1 MQKEQVMNT
10 IDTVKTDRNLY
21 TGGSDVSAIMGLSP
35 FKTRWDLLQEKAGL
49 KENDFDGNIFTEYGV
64 VLEPIVRD
72 YINEKYCR
80 DFEPAVKV
88 DGDLR
93 GNCDGI
99 DEGGLLEIKT
109 TSHVYDTLDDYKGY
123 LVQILFYMKIFNV
136 QHAMLAVYHRNE
148 DFSTDFDPSRLQV
161 IPIDIKDHLD
171 TMDEVEQAIEMFRK
185 DLSELRENPLLCE
198 EDFMPN
204 EIVEVTNKIMELENQ
219 LAAYKQMEAEL
230 KEFKAKLKVAMEE
243 YGIKT
248 WRLYDGTKITL
259 VPDGEDKE
267 VEEIDLKALQKDHP
281 ELFGE
286 RSKYVKRKLKKGRSG
301 YVRITR

>member
-1 MQKEQVMNT
+1 MNK
-10 IDTVKTDRNLY
+10 DTVTKDRGKFI
-21 TGGSDVSAIMGLSP
+21 GGSDLAGIMGLSP
-35 FKTRWDLLQEKAGL
+35 FIDRWTLLQQKAGL
-49 KENDFDGNIFTEYGV
+49 KERDFFGNEYTRYGDE
-64 VLEPIVRD
+64 LEPVIRN
-72 YINEKYCR
+72 YINETYCR
-80 DFEPAVKV
+80 DFEPAVKI

-93 GNCDGI
+93 GNCDGL

-109 TSHVYDTLDDYKGY
+109 TSHVYDTLEGYKGY
-123 LVQILFYMKIFNV
+123 LVQVLFYMKIFNV

-185 DLSELRENPLLCE
+185 DLAELRENPLLCE

-204 EIVEVTNKIMELENQ
+204 EIVEVTGKIIELENQ

-230 KEFKAKLKVAMEE
+230 KEFKSKLKVAMEE

>member
-1 MQKEQVMNT
+1 MNK
-10 IDTVKTDRNLY
+10 DTVTKDREKFI
-21 TGGSDVSAIMGLSP
+21 GGSDLAGIMGLSP
-35 FKTRWDLLQEKAGL
+35 FIDRWTLLQQKAGL
-49 KENDFDGNIFTEYGV
+49 KERDFFGNEYTRYGDE
-64 VLEPIVRD
+64 LEPIVRD

-80 DFEPAVKV
+80 DFEPAVKI

-109 TSHVYDTLDDYKGY
+109 TSHVYDTLDGYKGY

-148 DFSTDFDPSRLQV
+148 DFSTEFMPSRLQV

-171 TMDEVEQAIEMFRK
+171 LMDEVEQAIDLFRK
-185 DLSELRENPLLCE
+185 DLQELKENPLLCE

-204 EIVEVTNKIMELENQ
+204 EIVEVTGKIIELENQ

-230 KEFKAKLKVAMEE
+230 KEFKSKLKVAMEE

-281 ELFGE
+281 EICKAG
-286 RSKYVKRKLKKGRSG
+286 SKYVIRKIKRGRAG
-301 YVRITR
+301 FVRITSSR

>member
-1 MQKEQVMNT
+1 MNK
-10 IDTVKTDRNLY
+10 DTVTKDREKFI
-21 TGGSDVSAIMGLSP
+21 GGSDLAGIMGLSP
-35 FKTRWDLLQEKAGL
+35 FIDRWTLLQQKAGL
-49 KENDFDGNIFTEYGV
+49 KERDFFGNEYTRYGDE
-64 VLEPIVRD
+64 LEPIVRD

-80 DFEPAVKV
+80 DFEPAVKI

-109 TSHVYDTLDDYKGY
+109 TSHVYDTLDGYKGY

-204 EIVEVTNKIMELENQ
+204 EIVEVTGKIIELENQ

-230 KEFKAKLKVAMEE
+230 KEFKSKLKVAMEE

-248 WRLYDGTKITL
+248 WRLYDNTKITL

-267 VEEIDLKALQKDHP
+267 VEEIDIKALQKDHP

-286 RSKYVKRKLKKGRSG
+286 GSGYVKRKLKKGRSG

>member
-1 MQKEQVMNT
+1 MNK
-10 IDTVKTDRNLY
+10 DTVTKDREKFI
-21 TGGSDVSAIMGLSP
+21 GGSDLAGIMGLSP
-35 FKTRWDLLQEKAGL
+35 FIDRWTLLQQKAGL
-49 KENDFDGNIFTEYGV
+49 KERDFFGNEYTRYGDE
-64 VLEPIVRD
+64 LEPVIRN
-72 YINEKYCR
+72 YINETYCR
-80 DFEPAVKV
+80 DFEPAVKI

-109 TSHVYDTLDDYKGY
+109 TSHVYDTLDGYKGY

-185 DLSELRENPLLCE
+185 DLSELRKNPLLCE

-219 LAAYKQMEAEL
+219 LAAYKQMENQL
-230 KEFKAKLKVAMEE
+230 KEFKSELKVKMEA

-248 WRLYDGTKITL
+248 WRLYNGTKITL
-259 VPDGEDKE
+259 VPDGADKE
-267 VEEIDLKALQKDHP
+267 VEEIDTKSLQKDHP
-281 ELFGE
+281 ELFIEG
-286 RSKYVKRKLKKGRSG
+286 SPYVKRTVKRGRSG
-301 YVRITR
+301 YVRITAGK

>member
-1 MQKEQVMNT
+1 MNK
-10 IDTVKTDRNLY
+10 DTVTKDRDKFI
-21 TGGSDVSAIMGLSP
+21 GGSDLAGIMGLSP
-35 FKTRWDLLQEKAGL
+35 FVDRWTLLQQKAGL
-49 KENDFDGNIFTEYGV
+49 KERDFFGNEYTRYGDE
-64 VLEPIVRD
+64 LEPVIRS
-72 YINEKYCR
+72 YINETYCR
-80 DFEPAVKV
+80 DFEPAVKI

-109 TSHVYDTLDDYKGY
+109 TSHVFDTLDGYKGY

-185 DLSELRENPLLCE
+185 DLAELRENPLLCE

-204 EIVEVTNKIMELENQ
+204 EIVEVTNKIIELENQ

-230 KEFKAKLKVAMEE
+230 KEFKSKLKVAMEE

-248 WRLYDGTKITL
+248 WRLYDNTKITL

-286 RSKYVKRKLKKGRSG
+286 RSGYVKRKRKKGRSG

>member
-1 MQKEQVMNT
+1 MNT

-64 VLEPIVRD
+64 VLEPLVRD
-72 YINEKYCR
+72 YINETYCR
-80 DFEPAVKV
+80 DFEPAVKI

-93 GNCDGI
+93 GNTDGL

-109 TSHVYDTLDDYKGY
+109 TSHIYDTLDGYKGY

-171 TMDEVEQAIEMFRK
+171 TMDEVEQAIDLFRK
-185 DLSELRENPLLCE
+185 DLQELKENPLLCE

-204 EIVEVTNKIMELENQ
+204 EIVEVTGKIIELENQ

-230 KEFKAKLKVAMEE
+230 KEFKSKLKVAMEE

-286 RSKYVKRKLKKGRSG
+286 GSKYVKRKRKKGRSG

>member
-1 MQKEQVMNT
+1 MNK
-10 IDTVKTDRNLY
+10 DTVTKDREKFI
-21 TGGSDVSAIMGLSP
+21 GGSDLAGIMGLSP
-35 FKTRWDLLQEKAGL
+35 FIDRWTLLQQKAGL
-49 KENDFDGNIFTEYGV
+49 KERDFFGNEYTRYGDE
-64 VLEPIVRD
+64 LEPVIRN
-72 YINEKYCR
+72 YINETYCR
-80 DFEPAVKV
+80 DFEPAVKI

-109 TSHVYDTLDDYKGY
+109 TSHVYDTLDGYKGY

-148 DFSTDFDPSRLQV
+148 DFSTEFMPSRLQV

-171 TMDEVEQAIEMFRK
+171 LMDEVEQAIDLFRK
-185 DLSELRENPLLCE
+185 DLQELKENPLLCE

-204 EIVEVTNKIMELENQ
+204 EIVEVTGKIIELENQ

-230 KEFKAKLKVAMEE
+230 KEFKSKLKVAMEE

-281 ELFGE
+281 EICKAG
-286 RSKYVKRKLKKGRSG
+286 SKYVKRKRKKGRSG
-301 YVRITR
+301 FVRITR

>member
-1 MQKEQVMNT
+1 MNK
-10 IDTVKTDRNLY
+10 DTVTKDRGKFI
-21 TGGSDVSAIMGLSP
+21 GGSDLAGIMGLSP
-35 FKTRWDLLQEKAGL
+35 FIDRWTLLQQKAGL
-49 KENDFDGNIFTEYGV
+49 KERDFFGNEYTRYGDE
-64 VLEPIVRD
+64 LEPVIRS
-72 YINEKYCR
+72 YINETYCR
-80 DFEPAVKV
+80 DFEPAVKI

-109 TSHVYDTLDDYKGY
+109 TSHVYDTLDGYKGY

-171 TMDEVEQAIEMFRK
+171 TMDEVEQAIDMFRK

-230 KEFKAKLKVAMEE
+230 KEFKSKLKVAMEE

-248 WRLYDGTKITL
+248 WRLYDNTKITL

-267 VEEIDLKALQKDHP
+267 VEEIDIKALQKDHP

>member
-1 MQKEQVMNT
+1 MNK
-10 IDTVKTDRNLY
+10 DTVTKDREKFI
-21 TGGSDVSAIMGLSP
+21 GGSDLAGIMGLSP
-35 FKTRWDLLQEKAGL
+35 FIDRWTLLQQKAGL
-49 KENDFDGNIFTEYGV
+49 KERDFFGNEYTRYGDE
-64 VLEPIVRD
+64 LEPVIRN
-72 YINEKYCR
+72 YINETYCR
-80 DFEPAVKV
+80 DFEPAVKI

-93 GNCDGI
+93 GNCDGL

-109 TSHVYDTLDDYKGY
+109 TSHVYDTLDGYKGY

-148 DFSTDFDPSRLQV
+148 DFSTEFMPSRLQV

-171 TMDEVEQAIEMFRK
+171 LMDEVEQAIDLFRK
-185 DLSELRENPLLCE
+185 DLQELKENPLLCE

-204 EIVEVTNKIMELENQ
+204 EIVEVTGKIIELENQ

-230 KEFKAKLKVAMEE
+230 KEFKSKLKVAMEE

-281 ELFGE
+281 EICKAG
-286 RSKYVKRKLKKGRSG
+286 SKYVIRKIKRGRAG
-301 YVRITR
+301 FVRITSSR

>member
-1 MQKEQVMNT
+1 MNK
-10 IDTVKTDRNLY
+10 DTVTKDREKFI
-21 TGGSDVSAIMGLSP
+21 GGSDLAGIMGLSP
-35 FKTRWDLLQEKAGL
+35 FIDRWTLLQQKAGL
-49 KENDFDGNIFTEYGV
+49 KEKDFFGNEYTRYGDE
-64 VLEPIVRD
+64 LEPVIRS
-72 YINEKYCR
+72 YINETYCR
-80 DFEPAVKV
+80 DFEPAVKI

-109 TSHVYDTLDDYKGY
+109 TSHVFDTLDGYKGY

-171 TMDEVEQAIEMFRK
+171 TMDEVEQAIDMFRK
-185 DLSELRENPLLCE
+185 DLAELRENPLLCE

-230 KEFKAKLKVAMEE
+230 KEFKAKLKIAMEE

-248 WRLYDGTKITL
+248 WRLYDNTKITL

-267 VEEIDLKALQKDHP
+267 VEEIDIKALQKDHP

-286 RSKYVKRKLKKGRSG
+286 GSKYVKRTVKRGRSG
-301 YVRITR
+301 YVRITAGK

>member
-1 MQKEQVMNT
+1 MNK
-10 IDTVKTDRNLY
+10 DTVTKDREKFI
-21 TGGSDVSAIMGLSP
+21 GGSDLAGIMGLSP
-35 FKTRWDLLQEKAGL
+35 FIDRWTLLQQKAGL
-49 KENDFDGNIFTEYGV
+49 KERDFFGNEYTRYGDA
-64 VLEPIVRD
+64 LEPIVRD

-80 DFEPAVKV
+80 DFEPAVKI

-109 TSHVYDTLDDYKGY
+109 TSHVYDTLDGYKGY

-204 EIVEVTNKIMELENQ
+204 EIVEVTGKIIELENQ

-230 KEFKAKLKVAMEE
+230 KEFKSKLKVAMEE

-259 VPDGEDKE
+259 VPDGADKE

-281 ELFGE
+281 EICKAG
-286 RSKYVKRKLKKGRSG
+286 SKYVKRKRKKGRSG
-301 YVRITR
+301 FVRITR

>member
-1 MQKEQVMNT
+1 MNK
-10 IDTVKTDRNLY
+10 DTVTKDREKFI
-21 TGGSDVSAIMGLSP
+21 GGSDLAGIMGLSP
-35 FKTRWDLLQEKAGL
+35 FIDRWTLLQQKAGL
-49 KENDFDGNIFTEYGV
+49 KERDFFGNEYTRYGDE
-64 VLEPIVRD
+64 LEPIVRD

-109 TSHVYDTLDDYKGY
+109 TSHVYDTLDGYKGY

-204 EIVEVTNKIMELENQ
+204 EIVEVTGKIIELENQ

-230 KEFKAKLKVAMEE
+230 KEFKSKLKVAMEE

-248 WRLYDGTKITL
+248 WRLYDNTKITL

-267 VEEIDLKALQKDHP
+267 VEEIDIKALQKDHP
-281 ELFGE
+281 EICKAG
-286 RSKYVKRKLKKGRSG
+286 SKYVKRKRKKGRSG
-301 YVRITR
+301 YIRITR

>member
-1 MQKEQVMNT
+1 MNK
-10 IDTVKTDRNLY
+10 DTVTKDREKFI
-21 TGGSDVSAIMGLSP
+21 GGSDLAGIMGLSP
-35 FKTRWDLLQEKAGL
+35 FIDRWTLLQQKAGL
-49 KENDFDGNIFTEYGV
+49 KERDFFGNEYTRYGDE
-64 VLEPIVRD
+64 LEPVIRS
-72 YINEKYCR
+72 YINETYCR

-109 TSHVYDTLDDYKGY
+109 TSHVFDTLDGYKGY

-136 QHAMLAVYHRNE
+136 QHAILAVYHRNE

-185 DLSELRENPLLCE
+185 DLAELRENPLLCE

-219 LAAYKQMEAEL
+219 LAAYKQMENQL
-230 KEFKAKLKVAMEE
+230 KEFKSELKVKMEE

-248 WRLYDGTKITL
+248 WRLYNGTKITL

-286 RSKYVKRKLKKGRSG
+286 GSKYVKRKRKKGRSG

>member
-1 MQKEQVMNT
+1 MNK
-10 IDTVKTDRNLY
+10 DTVTKDREKFI
-21 TGGSDVSAIMGLSP
+21 GGSDLAGIMGLSP
-35 FKTRWDLLQEKAGL
+35 FIDRWTLLQQKAGL
-49 KENDFDGNIFTEYGV
+49 KERDFFGNEYTRYGDE
-64 VLEPIVRD
+64 LEPIVRD

-80 DFEPAVKV
+80 DFEPAVKI

-109 TSHVYDTLDDYKGY
+109 TSHVYDTLDGYKGY

-204 EIVEVTNKIMELENQ
+204 EIVEVTGKIIELENQ

-230 KEFKAKLKVAMEE
+230 KEFKAKLKAAMEE

-248 WRLYDGTKITL
+248 WRLYDNTKITL

-267 VEEIDLKALQKDHP
+267 VEEIDIKALQKDHP

-286 RSKYVKRKLKKGRSG
+286 GSGYVKRKLKKGRSG

>member
-1 MQKEQVMNT
+1 MNK
-10 IDTVKTDRNLY
+10 DTVTKDREKFI
-21 TGGSDVSAIMGLSP
+21 GGSDLAGIMGLSP
-35 FKTRWDLLQEKAGL
+35 FIDRWTLLQQKAGL
-49 KENDFDGNIFTEYGV
+49 KERDFFGNEYTRYGDE
-64 VLEPIVRD
+64 LEPIVRD

-80 DFEPAVKV
+80 DFEPAVKI

-109 TSHVYDTLDDYKGY
+109 TSHVYDTLDGYKGY

-204 EIVEVTNKIMELENQ
+204 EIVEVTGKIIELENQ

-230 KEFKAKLKVAMEE
+230 KEFKSKLKVAMEE

-248 WRLYDGTKITL
+248 WRLYDNTKITL

-267 VEEIDLKALQKDHP
+267 VEEIDIKALQKDHP

>member
-1 MQKEQVMNT
+1 MNT

-64 VLEPIVRD
+64 ALEPIVRD

-80 DFEPAVKV
+80 DFEPAVKI

-109 TSHVYDTLDDYKGY
+109 TSHVYDTLDGYKGY

-171 TMDEVEQAIEMFRK
+171 TMDEVEQAIDMFRK
-185 DLSELRENPLLCE
+185 DLAELKENPLLCE

-230 KEFKAKLKVAMEE
+230 KEFKAKLKAAMEE

-248 WRLYDGTKITL
+248 WRLYDNTKITL

-281 ELFGE
+281 ELFVEG
-286 RSKYVKRKLKKGRSG
+286 SGYVKRKRKKGRSG

>member
-1 MQKEQVMNT
+1 MNK
-10 IDTVKTDRNLY
+10 DTVTKDREKFI
-21 TGGSDVSAIMGLSP
+21 GGSDLAGIMGLSP
-35 FKTRWDLLQEKAGL
+35 FIDRWTLLQQKAGL
-49 KENDFDGNIFTEYGV
+49 KERDFFGNEYTRYGDE
-64 VLEPIVRD
+64 LEPLVRD

-80 DFEPAVKV
+80 DFEPAVKI

-109 TSHVYDTLDDYKGY
+109 TSHVYDTLDGYKGY

-230 KEFKAKLKVAMEE
+230 KEFKAKLKVTMEE

-286 RSKYVKRKLKKGRSG
+286 RSKYVKRKRKKGRSG
-301 YVRITR
+301 FVRITR

>member
-1 MQKEQVMNT
+1 MAT
-10 IDTVKTDRNLY
+10 DTVTKDRQKFC
-21 TGGSDVSAIMGLSP
+21 GGSDIPCIMGLSP
-35 FKTRWDLLQEKAGL
+35 FKTRWELLQEKAEI
-49 KENDFDGNIFTEYGV
+49 KPIEQISNPYIEYGNA
-64 VLEPIVRD
+64 LEPVVRD

-109 TSHVYDTLDDYKGY
+109 TSHVHDTLDGYKGY
-123 LVQILFYMKIFNV
+123 LVQVLFYMKIFNV
-136 QHAMLAVYHRNE
+136 QHAILAVYHRNE
-148 DFSTDFDPSRLQV
+148 DFSTDFDPSSLQV

-171 TMDEVEQAIEMFRK
+171 TMEEVEQAIDMFRK
-185 DLSELRENPLLCE
+185 DLAELKENPLLCE

-204 EIVEVTNKIMELENQ
+204 EIVEITGKIIDLENQ

-248 WRLYDGTKITL
+248 WRLYDNTKITL
-259 VPDGEDKE
+259 VPDGADKE
-267 VEEIDLKALQKDHP
+267 VEEIDTK
-281 ELFGE
+281 
-286 RSKYVKRKLKKGRSG
+286 
-301 YVRITR
+301 

>member
-1 MQKEQVMNT
+1 MNT
-10 IDTVKTDRNLY
+10 DTVTKDREKYL
-21 TGGSDVSAIMGLSP
+21 GGSDVSGIMGLSP
-35 FKTRWDLLQEKAGL
+35 FVDRWTLLQQKAGL
-49 KENDFDGNIFTEYGV
+49 KERDFFGNEYTRYGDE
-64 VLEPIVRD
+64 LEPVIRN
-72 YINEKYCR
+72 YINETYCR
-80 DFEPAVKV
+80 DFEPAVKI

-93 GNCDGI
+93 GNTDGL

-109 TSHVYDTLDDYKGY
+109 TSHIYDTLDGYKGY
-123 LVQILFYMKIFNV
+123 LVQILFYMRIFNV

-230 KEFKAKLKVAMEE
+230 KEFKSKLKVAMEE

-286 RSKYVKRKLKKGRSG
+286 GSKYVKRKLKKGRSG

>member
-1 MQKEQVMNT
+1 MAT
-10 IDTVKTDRNLY
+10 DTVTKDRQKFC
-21 TGGSDVSAIMGLSP
+21 GGSDIPCIMGLSP
-35 FKTRWDLLQEKAGL
+35 FKTRWELLQEKAEI
-49 KENDFDGNIFTEYGV
+49 KPIEQISNPYIEYGNA
-64 VLEPIVRD
+64 LEPLVRD

-80 DFEPAVKV
+80 DFEPAVKI

-109 TSHVYDTLDDYKGY
+109 TSHIYDTLDGYKGY

-136 QHAMLAVYHRNE
+136 QHAILAVYHRNE
-148 DFSTDFDPSRLQV
+148 DFSTEFIPSRLQV

-171 TMDEVEQAIEMFRK
+171 TMEEVEQAITMFRK
-185 DLSELRENPLLCE
+185 DLIALKENPLLCE

-219 LAAYKQMEAEL
+219 LAAYKQMENQL
-230 KEFKAKLKVAMEE
+230 KEFKSELKVKMEE

-248 WRLYDGTKITL
+248 WRLYNGTKITL

-286 RSKYVKRKLKKGRSG
+286 GSGYVKRTVKRGRSG
-301 YVRITR
+301 YVRITAGK

>member
-1 MQKEQVMNT
+1 MNK
-10 IDTVKTDRNLY
+10 DTVTKDREKFI
-21 TGGSDVSAIMGLSP
+21 GGSDLAGIMGLSP
-35 FKTRWDLLQEKAGL
+35 FIDRWTLLQQKAGL
-49 KENDFDGNIFTEYGV
+49 KERDFFGNEYTRYGDE
-64 VLEPIVRD
+64 LEPIVRD

-109 TSHVYDTLDDYKGY
+109 TSHVYDTLDGYKGY

-185 DLSELRENPLLCE
+185 DLSELKENPLLCE

-230 KEFKAKLKVAMEE
+230 KEFKSKLKVAMEE

-248 WRLYDGTKITL
+248 WRLYDNTKITL

-267 VEEIDLKALQKDHP
+267 VEEIDIESLKKDYP
-281 ELFGE
+281 EICKAG
-286 RSKYVKRKLKKGRSG
+286 SKYVKRKRKKGRSG

>member
-1 MQKEQVMNT
+1 MNK
-10 IDTVKTDRNLY
+10 DTVTKDREKFI
-21 TGGSDVSAIMGLSP
+21 GGSDLAGIMGLSP
-35 FKTRWDLLQEKAGL
+35 FIDRWTLLQQKAGL
-49 KENDFDGNIFTEYGV
+49 KERDFFGNEYTRYGDE
-64 VLEPIVRD
+64 LEPIVRD

-80 DFEPAVKV
+80 DFEPAVKI

-109 TSHVYDTLDDYKGY
+109 TSHVYDTLDGYKGY

-148 DFSTDFDPSRLQV
+148 DFSTEFMPSRLQV

-171 TMDEVEQAIEMFRK
+171 LMDEVEQAIDLFRK
-185 DLSELRENPLLCE
+185 DLQELKENPLLCE

-204 EIVEVTNKIMELENQ
+204 EIVEVTGKIIELENQ

-230 KEFKAKLKVAMEE
+230 KEFKSKLKVAMEE

-281 ELFGE
+281 EICKSG
-286 RSKYVKRKLKKGRSG
+286 SKYVIRKIKRGRAG
-301 YVRITR
+301 FVRITSSR

>member
-1 MQKEQVMNT
+1 MNK
-10 IDTVKTDRNLY
+10 DTVTKDREKFI
-21 TGGSDVSAIMGLSP
+21 GGSDLAGIMGLSP
-35 FKTRWDLLQEKAGL
+35 FIDRWTLLQQKAGL
-49 KENDFDGNIFTEYGV
+49 KERDFFGNEYTRYGDE
-64 VLEPIVRD
+64 LEPIVRD

-109 TSHVYDTLDDYKGY
+109 TSHVYDTLDGYKGY

-148 DFSTDFDPSRLQV
+148 DFSTNFDPSRLQV

-230 KEFKAKLKVAMEE
+230 KEFKSKLKVAMEE

-259 VPDGEDKE
+259 VSDGEDKE
-267 VEEIDLKALQKDHP
+267 VEEIDIKALQKDHP

-286 RSKYVKRKLKKGRSG
+286 GSKYVKRKRKKGRSG
-301 YVRITR
+301 FVRITR

>member
-1 MQKEQVMNT
+1 MNK
-10 IDTVKTDRNLY
+10 DTVTKDREKFI
-21 TGGSDVSAIMGLSP
+21 GGSDLAGIMGLSP
-35 FKTRWDLLQEKAGL
+35 FIDRWTLLQQKAGL
-49 KENDFDGNIFTEYGV
+49 KERDFFGNEYTRYGDE
-64 VLEPIVRD
+64 LEPIVRD

-80 DFEPAVKV
+80 DFEPAVKI

-93 GNCDGI
+93 GNCDGL

-109 TSHVYDTLDDYKGY
+109 TSHVYDTLDGYKGY

-230 KEFKAKLKVAMEE
+230 KEFKSKLKVAMEE

-248 WRLYDGTKITL
+248 WRLYDNTKITL

-267 VEEIDLKALQKDHP
+267 VEEIDIKALQKDHP

-286 RSKYVKRKLKKGRSG
+286 GSGYVKRKLKKGRSG

>member
-1 MQKEQVMNT
+1 MNK
-10 IDTVKTDRNLY
+10 DTVIKDREKFI
-21 TGGSDVSAIMGLSP
+21 GGSDLAGIMGLSP
-35 FKTRWDLLQEKAGL
+35 FIDRWTLLQQKAGL
-49 KENDFDGNIFTEYGV
+49 KERDFFGNEYTRYGDE
-64 VLEPIVRD
+64 LEPIVRD

-109 TSHVYDTLDDYKGY
+109 TSHVSDTLDGYKGY

-171 TMDEVEQAIEMFRK
+171 TMEEVEQAIEMFRK
-185 DLSELRENPLLCE
+185 DLAELRENPLLCE

-204 EIVEVTNKIMELENQ
+204 EIVEVTSKIIELENQ

-230 KEFKAKLKVAMEE
+230 KEFKSKLKVAMEE

-248 WRLYDGTKITL
+248 WRLYDNTKITL
-259 VPDGEDKE
+259 IPDGEDKE
-267 VEEIDLKALQKDHP
+267 VEEIDIKALQKDHP

-286 RSKYVKRKLKKGRSG
+286 GSKYVKRKLKKARSG

>member
-1 MQKEQVMNT
+1 MNT

-64 VLEPIVRD
+64 VLEPLVRD
-72 YINEKYCR
+72 YINETYCR
-80 DFEPAVKV
+80 DFEPAVKI

-99 DEGGLLEIKT
+99 DEVGLLEIKT

-171 TMDEVEQAIEMFRK
+171 TMDEVEQAIDLFRK
-185 DLSELRENPLLCE
+185 DLQELKENPLLCE

-204 EIVEVTNKIMELENQ
+204 EIVEVTGKIIELENQ

-230 KEFKAKLKVAMEE
+230 KEFKSKLKVAMEE

-286 RSKYVKRKLKKGRSG
+286 GSKYVKRKRKKGRSG

>member
-1 MQKEQVMNT
+1 MNK
-10 IDTVKTDRNLY
+10 DTVTKDREKFI
-21 TGGSDVSAIMGLSP
+21 GGSDLAGIMGLSP
-35 FKTRWDLLQEKAGL
+35 FIDRWTLLQQKAGL
-49 KENDFDGNIFTEYGV
+49 KERDFFGNEYTRYGDE
-64 VLEPIVRD
+64 LEPVIRN
-72 YINEKYCR
+72 YINETYCR
-80 DFEPAVKV
+80 DFEPAVKI

-109 TSHVYDTLDDYKGY
+109 TSHVHDTLDGYKGY

-136 QHAMLAVYHRNE
+136 QHAILAVYHRNE

-171 TMDEVEQAIEMFRK
+171 TMEEVEQAIEMFRK

-204 EIVEVTNKIMELENQ
+204 EIVEVTNKIMELEKQ

-230 KEFKAKLKVAMEE
+230 KEFKSKLKVAMEE

-248 WRLYDGTKITL
+248 WRLYDNTKITL

-286 RSKYVKRKLKKGRSG
+286 GSKYVKRKLKKARSG

>member
-1 MQKEQVMNT
+1 MNK
-10 IDTVKTDRNLY
+10 DTVTKDRDKFI
-21 TGGSDVSAIMGLSP
+21 GGSDLAGIMGLSP
-35 FKTRWDLLQEKAGL
+35 FIDRWTLLQQKAGL
-49 KENDFDGNIFTEYGV
+49 KERDFFGNEYTRYGDE
-64 VLEPIVRD
+64 LEPIVRD

-109 TSHVYDTLDDYKGY
+109 TSHVYDTLDGYKGY

-148 DFSTDFDPSRLQV
+148 DFSTEFMPSRLQV

-171 TMDEVEQAIEMFRK
+171 LMDEVEQAIDLFRK
-185 DLSELRENPLLCE
+185 DLQELKENPLLCE

-204 EIVEVTNKIMELENQ
+204 EIVEVTGKIIELENQ

-230 KEFKAKLKVAMEE
+230 KEFKSKLKVAMEE

-286 RSKYVKRKLKKGRSG
+286 GSKYVKRKLKKGRSG

>member
-1 MQKEQVMNT
+1 MNK
-10 IDTVKTDRNLY
+10 DTVTKDREKFI
-21 TGGSDVSAIMGLSP
+21 GGSDLAGIMGLSP
-35 FKTRWDLLQEKAGL
+35 FIDRWTLLQQKAGL
-49 KENDFDGNIFTEYGV
+49 KERDFFGNEYTRYGDE
-64 VLEPIVRD
+64 LEPIVRD

-80 DFEPAVKV
+80 DFEPAVKI

-109 TSHVYDTLDDYKGY
+109 TSHVYDTLDGYKGY

-171 TMDEVEQAIEMFRK
+171 TMDEVEQAITMFRK
-185 DLSELRENPLLCE
+185 DLVALKENPLLCE

-204 EIVEVTNKIMELENQ
+204 EIVEVTGKIIELENQ

-230 KEFKAKLKVAMEE
+230 KEFKSKLKVAMEE

-286 RSKYVKRKLKKGRSG
+286 GSGYVKRKLKKGRSG